1 MPFSTPAATAAA
13 TAFKVD
19 DFVLYRDPE
28 MFWAGKPG
36 HTVVCRVTYA
46 ERYTSDKIRY
56 TLTPVTGGLIRNA
69 QGEYMRLL
77 PPFDA
82 MRDIDTAPLNTAD
95 AADGMTAAAMAW
107 LAQQHATANTPPELT
122 APRG

>member
-46 ERYTSDKIRY
+46 ERYTSDKI
-56 TLTPVTGGLIRNA
+56 P
-69 QGEYMRLL
+69 YMRLL
-77 PPFDA
+77 PPLDA

-107 LAQQHATANTPPELT
+107 LAQQHATASTPPELP